1 MPAGSRQNLLLGSL
15 LLTALAASAQT
26 PTQPPVTAPKRATV
40 THTDAPPELDGI
52 PDEPF
57 WRRSTPAVEF
67 WDNFPSDS
75 TLAEHATTL
84 YFASDG
90 VSLFVAAVCEAPGD
104 DYVIPSLRRDYRA
117 GGNDN
122 LTFVFDP
129 FRTGR
134 NALVFGMNPLG
145 VNREALISNGGES
158 GGDFEEAW
166 DNKWRGQSH
175 ITETG
180 WTCEL
185 AIPLRSLRYPA
196 GDSVWHFN
204 AYRFDTQSNSRSSWN
219 RIPRNQMIMSLAY
232 QGQLV
237 WEAAPARNTGIG
249 TLIPFAAASRTRDF
263 EATGP
268 AAAPDNAASVGGD
281 AKFQLTSGL
290 NLDLTVNPDFSQ
302 VEVDRQVI
310 NLTRFEVSFP
320 ERRQFFLEN
329 ADLFGGFGFRSVNP
343 FFSRRIGLT
352 QDTATGLAIPNPIYY
367 GARLNGQIGDRW
379 RVGLLNMQAAADKG
393 NGLPSYNYT
402 VAAVQRRVGRRS
414 SLGAIAVNKDNFTE
428 FDGAGAGNLDFNRVF
443 GVDYNLASEDNR
455 WNGQVFAHASVSP
468 EVDGE
473 TGAVLPKGATTAL
486 THGLRLEYRRR
497 NYDIGY
503 DHAYV
508 PADYRAEAGF
518 VPRRD
523 FVTVSPEVNVRFF
536 PTSGPVAQHG
546 PRAELRLWFDADLS
560 THTDQ
565 RSGLG
570 YGVTFLNTAELSAEA
585 RYTYLLL
592 RSDFDPSRT
601 DATPLPTGSDYGYY
615 EGRLALRSD
624 RRKRLAF
631 RGELSGGQFFNG
643 SRYGV
648 EAQVSY
654 RLQPYAALSLDAVYN
669 RIDLPAPYA
678 QGTDLFLLGPRAD
691 VTLTRSLFL
700 TGVAQYNSQIDN
712 VNLNFR
718 LQWRYAPVSDLFVV
732 YTDNINSATGAVRNR
747 AIVAKVTY
755 WFNA

>member
-1 MPAGSRQNLLLGSL
+1 MIRTALLMPL
-15 LLTALAASAQT
+15 ALAAALQVLAQ
-26 PTQPPVTAPKRATV
+26 APKRATV
-40 THTDAPPELDGI
+40 VYTDSAPVLDGI
-52 PDEPF
+52 LDEPF
-57 WRRSTPAVEF
+57 WQRSTPATDF

-75 TLAEHATTL
+75 TLAAYPTTI

-90 VSLFVAAVCEAPGD
+90 VSLFVASVCESPGA

-134 NALVFGMNPLG
+134 NALVFGMNPAG
-145 VNREALISNGGES
+145 VNREALISNGGEN

-166 DNKWRGQSH
+166 DNKWRGESR
-175 ITETG
+175 ITDDG
-180 WTCEL
+180 WVSEL

-237 WEAAPARNTGIG
+237 WEAAPDAGTGIA
-249 TLIPFAAASRTRDF
+249 TLIPFVAASRTRDF
-263 EATGP
+263 EASNG
-268 AAAPDNAASVGGD
+268 AADPVNGASVGGD
-281 AKFQLTSGL
+281 AKVQLSSGL
-290 NLDLTVNPDFSQ
+290 NLDLTVLPDFSQ
-302 VEVDRQVI
+302 VEVDQQVI
-310 NLTRFEVSFP
+310 NLTRFEVNFP

-329 ADLFGGFGFRSVNP
+329 ADLFGDFGFNSINP

-352 QDTATGLAIPNPIYY
+352 QDTSTGLAIPNPIYF
-367 GARLNGQIGDRW
+367 GARLNGQIGENW
-379 RVGLLNMQAAADKG
+379 RVGLLNMQAGSNRD

-402 VAAVQRRVGRRS
+402 VAAVQRRVGVRS
-414 SLGAIAVNKDNFTE
+414 SIGAIAVNKENFTDFRDE
-428 FDGAGAGNLDFNRVF
+428 SFNNLDFNRVV

-455 WNGQVFAHASVSP
+455 WNGRVFTHASLSP
-468 EVDGE
+468 ELASS
-473 TGAVLPKGATTAL
+473 GAVLPEGGTDVAL
-486 THGLRLEYRRR
+486 THGLRVRYRQRR
-497 NYDIGY
+497 FDVVY
-503 DHAYV
+503 DHAV
-508 PADYRAEAGF
+508 MPDNYRAEVGF
-518 VPRRD
+518 VPRKD
-523 FVTVSPEVNVRFF
+523 FATANVSFEHRTF
-536 PTSGPVAQHG
+536 PKSGPVAEHG
-546 PRAELRLWFDADLS
+546 PTLRTRVWSDAALA
-560 THTDQ
+560 TFTDQ
-565 RSGLG
+565 NTRVG
-570 YGVTFLNTAELSAEA
+570 YGLTFLNTARISFDT

-601 DATPLPTGSDYGYY
+601 DATPLPAGSDYGYY
-615 EGRLALRSD
+615 DARLELRSD

-631 RGELSGGQFFNG
+631 EGELSGGQFFNG
-643 SRYGV
+643 SRYGI
-648 EAQVSY
+648 EAQASY
-654 RLQPYAALSLDAVYN
+654 RLQPFAALSLNAVYN
-669 RIDLPAPYA
+669 RINLPAPFA
-678 QGTDLFLLGPRAD
+678 RGTDLFLLGPRAD

-718 LQWRYAPVSDLFVV
+718 LQWRYASVSDLFVV
-732 YTDNINSATGAVRNR
+732 YTDNLNSDTGEVRNR
-747 AIVAKVTY
+747 AVVAKVTY